1 MAKRTAAI
9 VLAGGKGTRMG
20 SDTPKQ
26 FLEVEGHPLIYYS
39 LKAFENSFVDE
50 IVLVCSKEDVERCTT
65 EIVEKYEFS
74 KVKGVVAGGTERYH
88 SVYNGMKALRCIYEG
103 DNRNPA
109 DIVMIHDG
117 ARPLVSQDIINRVY
131 EAAELYHAA
140 VAAVPAKDT
149 VKMADTEGFA
159 TETLRRDL
167 VWLMQ
172 TPQAFDFYEIYEA
185 YSRLIDSEAD
195 LAEKGIKVTDDAMVL
210 ELFSERRVKFVEGD
224 QSNIKVTTPDD
235 LHLLRYYMSKKGV

>member
-26 FLEVEGHPLIYYS
+26 FMQVEGHPLIYYS

-65 EIVEKYEFS
+65 EIVEKYAFS